1 MKILI
6 RHLLKTMK
14 INPNLKTPY
23 YLVDETRLLSNLKV
37 IEEIKKRSGCKIL
50 LAQKAFSMFALYP
63 MLSEYLDGTT
73 ASGLYE
79 ARLGFEHF
87 GKEVHVYAPAYKDED
102 FKEILEYADHI
113 VFNSVNQ
120 LKKFKDQALEKG
132 KTLGIRINP
141 EISTQEHSMYDPCA
155 PTSRMGIRLVDF
167 DETILP
173 FITGIHFHTLCQQ
186 NSDALEITLKA
197 VEEKFGKYLHQLK
210 WINFGGGHH
219 LARADYD
226 IDLLVK
232 LIKHFKDTYDVEVY
246 LEPGEGIVI
255 NTGFFV
261 AQVLDIV
268 KNDMEIAIL
277 DTSATCHMP
286 DVIEMPFTPPV
297 INTIEKSNYRYR
309 LAGYTCLTGDNIGEY
324 YFKKPLNIGDLV
336 IFEDMA
342 LYTMVKNNTFNGIPL
357 PAIYARNLSGDD
369 VLIKQFDYLD
379 FKHKLS

>member
-1 MKILI
+1 
-6 RHLLKTMK
+6 MK

-23 YLVDETRLLSNLKV
+23 YLVDETRLLNNLKV

-63 MLSEYLDGTT
+63 LLAEYLDGTT

-120 LKKFKDQALEKG
+120 LKKFKSQALEKG

-155 PTSRMGIRLVDF
+155 PTSRMGTRLIDF
-167 DETILP
+167 DESVLP

-186 NSDALEITLKA
+186 NADALETTLKV

-226 IDLLVK
+226 IDLLVR
-232 LIKHFKDTYDVEVY
+232 LIKHFKETYDLEVY

-255 NTGFFV
+255 NTGYFV
-261 AQVLDIV
+261 AQVLDIIN
-268 KNDMEIAIL
+268 NDMPIAIL

-297 INTIEKSNYRYR
+297 QDTVIKSKFNYR

-324 YFKKPLNIGDLV
+324 YFKQPLEIGTLIV
-336 IFEDMA
+336 FEDMA

-357 PAIYARNLSGDD
+357 PSIYLRNQLGED
-369 VLIKQFDYLD
+369 VLIKAFGYSD
-379 FKHKLS
+379 FKNKLS

>member
-1 MKILI
+1 
-6 RHLLKTMK
+6 MK

-23 YLVDETRLLSNLKV
+23 YLIDESLLLKNLKLM
-37 IEEIKKRSGCKIL
+37 EDIKKRSGCKIL
-50 LAQKAFSMFALYP
+50 LAQKAFSMYALYP
-63 MLSEYLDGTT
+63 LMSKYLDGTT

-79 ARLGFEHF
+79 ARLGYEHF

-102 FKEILEYADHI
+102 FVEILDYADHI

-120 LKKFKDQALEKG
+120 LRHFKDEALKRG
-132 KTLGIRINP
+132 KTLGLRINP
-141 EISTQEHSMYDPCA
+141 EISTQNHGMYDPCA
-155 PTSRMGIRLVDF
+155 PTSRMGTRLIDF
-167 DETILP
+167 DESILP
-173 FITGIHFHTLCQQ
+173 YISGLHFHTLCQQ
-186 NSDALEITLKA
+186 NADALEITLKV
-197 VEEKFGKYLHQLK
+197 VEEKFGKYFHQLK

-219 LARADYD
+219 LARHDYD

-232 LIKHFKDTYDVEVY
+232 LIKYYKETYNLEVY
-246 LEPGEGIVI
+246 LEPGEGIVL

-268 KNDMEIAIL
+268 KNDMPIAIL

-297 INTIEKSNYRYR
+297 QDTVKQSEHHYR

-324 YFKKPLNIGDLV
+324 YFENPLEIGTHIV
-336 IFEDMA
+336 FEDMA

-357 PAIYARNLSGDD
+357 PSIYVRNLSGDD
-369 VLIKQFDYLD
+369 VLIKSFDYLD
-379 FKHKLS
+379 FKQKLS